1 MRAGEVMTT
10 KLVTIDQESTVQD
23 AAILMT
29 QRDIGS
35 VVVVNNNSAI
45 CGILTEKDFVK
56 KVLNKGL
63 RSENTLVRDVMT
75 SELITIDEST
85 DISEAVHIMEEHN
98 IRRLL
103 VTVKGKIKGIVTSK
117 YLLKTLRYDLAQ
129 NLADETYRRE
139 YVLREMF

>member
-103 VTVKGKIKGIVTSK
+103 VTVKG
-117 YLLKTLRYDLAQ
+117 
-129 NLADETYRRE
+129 
-139 YVLREMF
+139 